1 MAGVFDA
8 SLISQSLVYIERTQR
23 ILIIITCERIAP
35 LQNNMNEIKST
46 MYSPQ
51 EIQLAQEM
59 ANSLNDQTSMSFYL
73 ACTKKYSH
81 RQLRKTLAHVL
92 SIPKASIRKSRGALF
107 NHLVSQLDH
116 IDQEDFEEYEDT
128 RD

>member
-1 MAGVFDA
+1 
-8 SLISQSLVYIERTQR
+8 
-23 ILIIITCERIAP
+23 
-35 LQNNMNEIKST
+35 MNEIKST

-81 RQLRKTLAHVL
+81 RQLRKTLTHVL